1 METNV
6 WFRFAISVSAV
17 WRLTHLLAAE
27 DGPWDV
33 IVRIRRKAGTT
44 IGGRLMDCFKCLSL
58 WISIP
63 FAFYVADGMLS
74 GVVTWL
80 ALSGA
85 ACLAERI
92 GEGAQAPIVF
102 EQHGFENSGFEKPG
116 LEKQGERLWDAAV
129 SNVKH

>member
-6 WFRFAISVSAV
+6 WFRAVISALAV

-33 IVRIRRKAGTT
+33 IVRFRRKLGTT
-44 IGGRLMDCFKCLSL
+44 VWGSLMDCFKCLSL
-58 WISIP
+58 WVSIP
-63 FAFYVADGMLS
+63 FAFFVADGMLS
-74 GVVTWL
+74 VFVTWL

-85 ACLAERI
+85 ACLAERV
-92 GEGAQAPIVF
+92 GEGAPAPIV
-102 EQHGFENSGFEKPG
+102 FENSGFENTG
-116 LEKQGERLWDAAV
+116 FEKQGEKSWDAAV